1 MNRIIIAIIISLS
14 IVATCTISTV
24 FLNNVIDETI
34 VKIEKIEEEIISDNT
49 SEALCSYE
57 DLLDFWLKNEQK
69 LQTSIKHSEV
79 EQVSALIARIGKMIK
94 YSDEKGIILG
104 DLDEIKIS
112 LETIQKSSNP
122 TFSNLI

>member
-1 MNRIIIAIIISLS
+1 
-14 IVATCTISTV
+14 
-24 FLNNVIDETI
+24 IDETI

-57 DLLDFWLKNEQK
+57 DLLDFWLKNEQQ

-104 DLDEIKIS
+104 DLD
-112 LETIQKSSNP
+112 
-122 TFSNLI
+122 